1 MKAATTLAANC
12 RALARAWSED
22 DFHRNRNLASG
33 DADDCVFWLELLA
46 AAGTDQDQPI
56 QALLDEASDIV
67 ALLSICGEP
76 DKPAPSEQ
84 PEAVATPQAE
94 VPPAPPSLPT
104 DFHGLRVL
112 SFESR
117 MATEMA
123 RLIRRHGGEP
133 LVVPALREIPIP
145 LQENGAVFR
154 FGVKLILHQVD
165 ILILMTGVGAKAL
178 FEVLQTRYPL
188 AEIIEALKKTIVV
201 TRGPKPLAVLKAM
214 GLEANI
220 TVPEPNTWQD
230 VIATLDYYR
239 PVQGLKIAIQEYGV
253 SKPEMIEDLT
263 KRGAEVFSVP
273 VYRWALPEDTGP
285 LKRRSGK
292 CSTAAIDAMMITN
305 AAQIDHVMQLAE
317 RKAIR
322 RNCSESP
329 ARRSSWL
336 PSAPPPA
343 EASQALRPSGRFRA
357 RHIGRWASSSKNSA
371 SRSTLCGKPSRL
383 TQPEILSGRLDL
395 SARLV
400 CAELRCPML
409 RRYLSRPAHN
419 ETQAN
424 SFSCWAQSRFAA
436 QAARKACYRSIR
448 RRGRPSVFPF
458 SGPLGFRSGAVL

>member
-1 MKAATTLAANC
+1 MTASDQTDQLRNKTKQFAIGILKLCGPLPKTPETLAIQTPLVKAATTLAANC

-56 QALLDEASDIV
+56 QALLEEASDIL

-76 DKPAPSEQ
+76 ENPAPSEK
-84 PEAVATPQAE
+84 PPHPATPQTETPA
-94 VPPAPPSLPT
+94 APPDPPR

-112 SFESR
+112 AFESR
-117 MATEMA
+117 MAADMA
-123 RLIRRHGGEP
+123 RLIRRHAGEP

-145 LQENGAVFR
+145 LQDNGAVFR

-201 TRGPKPLAVLKAM
+201 TRGPKPLAVLKSL

-239 PVQGLKIAIQEYGV
+239 PVQGLKIAVQEYGV
-253 SKPEMIEDLT
+253 SKPEMIEDL
-263 KRGAEVFSVP
+263 KRRGAEVFTVP
-273 VYRWALPEDTGP
+273 VYRWALPEDTGT
-285 LKRRSGK
+285 LEAAVAEVLNG
-292 CSTAAIDAMMITN
+292 AIDAIVVTN

-317 RKAIR
+317 RSQNAQAFREACKKIVIASIGPTATEGLKHHELQVDFEPSHPKMGVLVKEL
-322 RNCSESP
+322 SE
-329 ARRSSWL
+329 
-336 PSAPPPA
+336 
-343 EASQALRPSGRFRA
+343 QVHALRQAKSP
-357 RHIGRWASSSKNSA
+357 
-371 SRSTLCGKPSRL
+371 
-383 TQPEILSGRLDL
+383 
-395 SARLV
+395 
-400 CAELRCPML
+400 
-409 RRYLSRPAHN
+409 RPT
-419 ETQAN
+419 E
-424 SFSCWAQSRFAA
+424 
-436 QAARKACYRSIR
+436 
-448 RRGRPSVFPF
+448 P
-458 SGPLGFRSGAVL
+458 

>member
-1 MKAATTLAANC
+1 MTGSDQTDQLRNKTKQFAIGILKLCGPLPKTPETLAIQTPLVKAATTLAANC

-76 DKPAPSEQ
+76 ETPALPVEVESPSDRK
-84 PEAVATPQAE
+84 ADL
-94 VPPAPPSLPT
+94 PPPLPK
-104 DFHGLRVL
+104 DFDGLRVV

-117 MATEMA
+117 MAPEMS
-123 RLIRRHGGEP
+123 RLIQRHGGEP
-133 LVVPALREIPIP
+133 VVVPALREIPIP
-145 LQENGAVFR
+145 LQDNGAVFR

-201 TRGPKPLAVLKAM
+201 TRGPKPLAVLKAF
-214 GLEANI
+214 GVEANI
-220 TVPEPNTWQD
+220 TVPEPNTWHD

-239 PVQGLKIAIQEYGV
+239 PVQGLKIAVQEYGV
-253 SKPEMIEDLT
+253 SKPEMIEDLK

-285 LKRRSGK
+285 LE
-292 CSTAAIDAMMITN
+292 AAIRQVTSGNCEVMLVTN

-317 RKAIR
+317 RHHLTDAFREACKKLVVASVGPTA
-322 RNCSESP
+322 SEGLKHHD
-329 ARRSSWL
+329 L
-336 PSAPPPA
+336 PVDFEPSHPKMGILVK
-343 EASQALRPSGRFRA
+343 ELSEQVHALRQAKSSQPS
-357 RHIGRWASSSKNSA
+357 
-371 SRSTLCGKPSRL
+371 
-383 TQPEILSGRLDL
+383 
-395 SARLV
+395 
-400 CAELRCPML
+400 
-409 RRYLSRPAHN
+409 
-419 ETQAN
+419 ET
-424 SFSCWAQSRFAA
+424 
-436 QAARKACYRSIR
+436 
-448 RRGRPSVFPF
+448 
-458 SGPLGFRSGAVL
+458 